1 VFVASIDGYPRWDM
15 ARGAGEESKCILLLD
30 DDVEFRALLGTV
42 LRARGFRVLD
52 AGSAKTATELL
63 LNESPDLVIVDGL
76 LPDLTGVEWIESVRQ
91 RDTDTAIVFLS
102 AFWRDLETFQ
112 RLTQELGVSLVAYK
126 PIEPMVFAENILELL
141 RPGPKRVDSVR
152 PLPSSLPPDATDTLR
167 ARMAHLREEYARE
180 LPRKL
185 DELESLIEAAKQRSE
200 ATKSAAGSAH
210 RLRGTAGA
218 YGFKLVGAL
227 AGHIEDLL
235 AEYQASP
242 LRVRR
247 NLWNEVSRALADAR
261 LAARD
266 QESAARVNIASNDAL
281 STGTILFVD
290 DDVDARRTATALLRK
305 QLFDVCVASSGPEAL
320 HKAASIKLAAAVVD
334 VHLKDESGF
343 DLCRQLR
350 DLPGK
355 ERLPLVLISA
365 DQSVAT
371 RVAATHVGASLF
383 IEKPFREDA
392 FSIAVQQLIDEA
404 MARHG
409 RVLILEDDRDFANHA
424 ELLLQANDIDTRAIV
439 NPADLPAALDEF
451 RPDLLLLDIDFP
463 NTSGVEI
470 CKALRMSLQWQTLPI
485 LMITAHVDDDTR
497 IEAFRAGAN
506 DFISKPVLE
515 EEFNARVDVQLTH
528 ARLLQERAERDP
540 LSGLLLRR
548 PFLEALEQRLSEA
561 RRYER
566 SLALAIIDIDH
577 FKRVNDGF
585 GHTCGDSVIAGL
597 GQLLRQRFRNEDL
610 RCRWGGEEFVVVLPG
625 QQPDLLLRALGR
637 VLQEFSEMCF
647 VASNG
652 ETFSVTAS
660 AGIASSPD
668 DGLSAQALIRR
679 ADVRLYQAKND
690 GRNRIVG
697 AEDNIEEAR
706 TGRFGKQNSA

>member
-1 VFVASIDGYPRWDM
+1 M
-15 ARGAGEESKCILLLD
+15 AGGAGAEAKCILLLD
-30 DDVEFRALLGTV
+30 DDVQFRALLGTV

-52 AGSAKTATELL
+52 AGSASTATELL
-63 LNESPDLVIVDGL
+63 LDESPDLLIVDGL
-76 LPDLTGVEWIESVRQ
+76 LPDLPGVEWIESIRQ

-112 RLTQELGVSLVAYK
+112 RLTEELGVSLVAYK
-126 PIEPMVFAENILELL
+126 PIEPLVFAENILELL

-152 PLPSSLPPDATDTLR
+152 PLPSSLPPDATNTLR
-167 ARMAHLREEYARE
+167 ARMATLREDYARE
-180 LPRKL
+180 LPQKL
-185 DELESLIEAAKQRSE
+185 DELESLIEAAKQRPE
-200 ATKSAAGSAH
+200 TTKQAASSAH

-227 AGHIEDLL
+227 AGHVEDLL
-235 AEYQASP
+235 TEYQASP

-247 NLWNEVSRALADAR
+247 NLWSEVSRALDDAR
-261 LAARD
+261 LASRD
-266 QESAARVNIASNDAL
+266 QESAARVNIAPSALSTDAL

-290 DDVDARRTATALLRK
+290 DDVDARRAATALLRK

-320 HKAASIKLAAAVVD
+320 HKASSIKLAAAVVD

-350 DLPGK
+350 ELPGK
-355 ERLPLVLISA
+355 ERLPLVLMSA
-365 DQSVAT
+365 DQSVET

-392 FSIAVQQLIDEA
+392 FSIAVQQLVDEA
-404 MARHG
+404 LARHG

-463 NTSGVEI
+463 NTSGVDI

-485 LMITAHVDDDTR
+485 LMITAHIDDDTR

-561 RRYER
+561 RRYDR
-566 SLALAIIDIDH
+566 SLALAIIDIDR
-577 FKRVNDGF
+577 FKKVNDGF
-585 GHTCGDSVIAGL
+585 GHTCGDTVISGL

-625 QQPDLLLRALGR
+625 QQPDLLERALGR
-637 VLQEFSEMCF
+637 VLQEFSEMSF
-647 VASNG
+647 DVGNG

-660 AGIASSPD
+660 AGVASSPD

-679 ADVRLYQAKND
+679 ADGRLYQAKNE

-697 AEDNIEEAR
+697 PGDNMEEAR
-706 TGRFGKQNSA
+706 TGRFGKLNSA

>member
-1 VFVASIDGYPRWDM
+1 M
-15 ARGAGEESKCILLLD
+15 AGGAGEASGCILLLD
-30 DDVEFRALLGTV
+30 DDVQFRALLGTV
-42 LRARGFRVLD
+42 LRARNFRVLE
-52 AGSAKTATELL
+52 AGSAKTATELML
-63 LNESPDLVIVDGL
+63 DESPDLVIVDGL
-76 LPDLTGVEWIESVRQ
+76 LPDVPGVEWIESLREH
-91 RDTDTAIVFLS
+91 DTDTIIVFLS

-112 RLTQELGVSLVAYK
+112 RLTRELDVSLVAYK

-152 PLPSSLPPDATDTLR
+152 PLPSSLPPDATNTLR
-167 ARMAHLREEYARE
+167 ARMDQLREEYARE
-180 LPRKL
+180 LPQKL
-185 DELESLIEAAKQRSE
+185 DELESSIESAKQRPE
-200 ATKSAAGSAH
+200 TTKAAASSAH

-227 AGHIEDLL
+227 AGQIEDLL
-235 AEYQASP
+235 LEFQASP

-247 NLWNEVSRALADAR
+247 NFWNEVSRALADAR
-261 LAARD
+261 LASRE
-266 QESAARVNIASNDAL
+266 QESLARLQIEPNDATL

-290 DDVDARRTATALLRK
+290 DDVDARRAATALLRK

-320 HKAASIKLAAAVVD
+320 HKASSIKLAAAVVD

-350 DLPGK
+350 ELPGK

-365 DQSVAT
+365 DQSVET

-383 IEKPFREDA
+383 IEKPFRQDA
-392 FSIAVQQLIDEA
+392 FAIAVQQLVDEA
-404 MARHG
+404 VARRG
-409 RVLILEDDRDFANHA
+409 RVLILEDDQDFANHA
-424 ELLLQANDIDTRAIV
+424 EVLLQACDIDTRAIA
-439 NPADLPAALDEF
+439 NPAVLPAALEEF
-451 RPDLLLLDIDFP
+451 RPDLLLLDIDLQ
-463 NTSGVEI
+463 NTSGVDI

-485 LMITAHVDDDTR
+485 LMITAHIDDDTR

-561 RRYER
+561 RRYDL
-566 SLALAIIDIDH
+566 SLALALIDIDH
-577 FKRVNDGF
+577 FKRVNDTF
-585 GHTCGDSVIAGL
+585 GHSCGDSVIAGL

-625 QQPDLLLRALGR
+625 QQPDLLERALGR
-637 VLQEFSEMCF
+637 VLKEFSEMRF
-647 VASNG
+647 EASEG
-652 ETFSVTAS
+652 EAFSVTAS
-660 AGIASSPD
+660 AGVASHPD

-679 ADVRLYQAKND
+679 ADARLYQAKSD
-690 GRNRIVG
+690 GRDRIVG
-697 AEDNIEEAR
+697 PDDNIEEAR
-706 TGRFGKQNSA
+706 TGRFGKQSA

>member
-1 VFVASIDGYPRWDM
+1 M
-15 ARGAGEESKCILLLD
+15 AGGAGEASKCILLLD
-30 DDVEFRALLGTV
+30 DDVQFRALLGTV
-42 LRARGFRVLD
+42 LRARNFRVLE
-52 AGSAKTATELL
+52 AGSARTATELL
-63 LNESPDLVIVDGL
+63 LNESPDLVIVDGM
-76 LPDLTGVEWIESVRQ
+76 LPDLPGVEWIESVRQ
-91 RDTDTAIVFLS
+91 RDTDTLIVFLS

-167 ARMAHLREEYARE
+167 ARMRQLREEYARE
-180 LPRKL
+180 LPHKL

-200 ATKSAAGSAH
+200 TTRSAASSAH

-235 AEYQASP
+235 VEYQASP
-242 LRVRR
+242 LLVRR
-247 NLWNEVSRALADAR
+247 NLWNEVDRALGDAR
-261 LAARD
+261 LASRD
-266 QESAARVNIASNDAL
+266 QESAARVSIAPPNDAL

-290 DDVDARRTATALLRK
+290 DDADARRTATALLRK

-320 HKAASIKLAAAVVD
+320 HKASSIKLAAAVVD
-334 VHLKDESGF
+334 VHLKNESGF

-350 DLPGK
+350 ELPGK
-355 ERLPLVLISA
+355 ERLPLVLMSA
-365 DQSVAT
+365 DQSVET
-371 RVAATHVGASLF
+371 RVASTHVGASLF

-392 FSIAVQQLIDEA
+392 FSIAVQQLVDEA
-404 MARHG
+404 LARHG

-463 NTSGVEI
+463 NTSGVDI

-485 LMITAHVDDDTR
+485 LMITAHIDDDTR

-577 FKRVNDGF
+577 FKQVNDGF

-625 QQPDLLLRALGR
+625 QKADLLERALGR
-637 VLQEFSEMCF
+637 VLKEFSEMRF
-647 VASNG
+647 EAGDG

-660 AGIASSPD
+660 AGIASHPE

-679 ADVRLYQAKND
+679 ADVRLYQAKD
-690 GRNRIVG
+690 EGRNRIVG
-697 AEDNIEEAR
+697 AEDTMEEAR
-706 TGRFGKQNSA
+706 TGRFGKQHSA